1 MSEATK
7 ACIREHAAAS
17 TEAQVGRGVR
27 RHRSAPGAE
36 CAHLR
41 CAAAPR
47 TSSSTMTGAFMEI
60 WSARVPSTR
69 ARSYLVMKR
78 VVMRFSGGTA
88 PPPPPPPVTI
98 CAGAGAWR
106 SARARQ
112 RGRLLGRPPPRR
124 TARRLCRSPR
134 SRRAAQCSSAAVIAT
149 TSMASSRTS
158 IPFSM
163 SASVTSCPS
172 CSRACHACAARQQPR
187 SFAQRA
193 VRRADAR
200 AQVGRGCA
208 RTGVRAPVR
217 ADRP

>member
-1 MSEATK
+1 MSEATE
-7 ACIREHAAAS
+7 ACIREYAAAS

-98 CAGAGAWR
+98 CAGVGAWR

-124 TARRLCRSPR
+124 TARRLCPVCAAQRSAARPPSSQPRAWHRHAPQCHSRCRRLSPR
-134 SRRAAQCSSAAVIAT
+134 APPAHARAKHAPPVSNRARSLSAL
-149 TSMASSRTS
+149 
-158 IPFSM
+158 
-163 SASVTSCPS
+163 
-172 CSRACHACAARQQPR
+172 CAALTR
-187 SFAQRA
+187 
-193 VRRADAR
+193 
-200 AQVGRGCA
+200 A
-208 RTGVRAPVR
+208 RTGVRAPAR